1 LSALGLIAS
10 RRPLVIGHR
19 GSCQLAPENTLPSF
33 KLAMDAGADLV
44 ELDYRH
50 TKDGVPVVIHDA
62 ELDRTTNAFEHW
74 KRRHVRVAVK
84 TAAEIQSLDAGRW
97 FDLRF
102 AGAKVPLL
110 SEALDCTIPSSVAL
124 IERKAGDAA
133 TCIRLL
139 REKGLI
145 NRVIVQSF
153 DWEFLRSFHQQEL
166 AQVLGA
172 LGPARVLPGGKKPF
186 GISRKLNV
194 AWLNQARKTGAK
206 VVVWSQKVSKGSVR
220 LAHERGF
227 RVWVYTVNNQR
238 QAKRLLAAGV
248 DGLITNYPHLIRHT
262 VGLRS
267 IPTG

>member
-1 LSALGLIAS
+1 MPALWLIAS

-50 TKDGVPVVIHDA
+50 TKEGVPVVIHDA
-62 ELDRTTNAFEHW
+62 ELDRTTDAFQRW
-74 KRRHVRVAVK
+74 KRRHLRVVAK
-84 TAAEIQSLDAGRW
+84 TAAEIQCLDAGRW
-97 FDLRF
+97 FGPRF

-110 SEALDCTIPSSVAL
+110 TEALDFILPSSVAL

-133 TCIRLL
+133 TCTRLL

-172 LGPARVLPGGKKPF
+172 LGPARVLPGGKRPF

-238 QAKRLLAAGV
+238 QAKLLLAAGV

-267 IPTG
+267 IPTT